1 MKYLLVILFAFTFL
15 NYSAKATKY
24 GKLHKVGGIA
34 GGYITFDSE
43 NNAWFG
49 CETGLYKVPYGT
61 DSLIKV
67 EEFRD
72 DSQVVKIDY
81 NRVLHEGS
89 PFICFAGENKILGLW
104 EEIYLIK
111 KDKIIRI
118 DTLIDNSGVI
128 YLQDCRTIDGKTFWM
143 SIVKDLY
150 SYIGLYHFD
159 PETLSW
165 EHYPW
170 ATDGR
175 GYPVLRSNQWHIKK
189 NKDYYWYPGTSSEL
203 TFFNKDTAGIIR
215 LEALMEDSVA
225 FSFKKEGWF
234 YGNSYYFSGYDY
246 KIYKYNLDTG
256 ELTSDD
262 LTNTIVYTENQDI
275 YNIDQFSR
283 IRLLC
288 VTEKFKIVGPV
299 CENSPRFL
307 DIYYIKNGDSVY
319 HKIDVDTN
327 IVKAFSLV
335 FSDKNDVC
343 WASVAYDDED
353 DNPTVNSL
361 GFIKFDP
368 LAPGTS
374 VEETEL
380 MPTLQTTRLYPNP
393 TKRTATVRFF
403 LNPNFRKEVKF
414 DIYDYM
420 GNKIKSLDSEYS
432 YDASIAFGTKTIDVV
447 GMHTGA
453 YYLVIDNGNEKSS
466 IGFIVE

>member
-49 CETGLYKVPYGT
+49 CETGIYKVPYGT

-89 PFICFAGENKILGLW
+89 PFICFAGENAILGLLDK
-104 EEIYLIK
+104 IYLLK
-111 KDKIIRI
+111 PNKIIRI
-118 DTLIDNSGVI
+118 DTLLKDLYDP
-128 YLQDCRTIDGKTFWM
+128 YLYLCHITDDKTFWLN
-143 SIVKDLY
+143 VKNG
-150 SYIGLYHFD
+150 STAFPGLYHLD
-159 PETLSW
+159 PETLTF

-175 GYPVLRSNQWHIKK
+175 GYPALGANIMHLHKH
-189 NKDYYWYPGTSSEL
+189 KDYYWYPGTSSEL
-203 TFFNKDTAGIIR
+203 TFFNKDTAGIIG

-234 YGNSYYFSGYDY
+234 CGDTYYFNGYDN
-246 KIYKYNLDTG
+246 KIYKYNLDSG
-256 ELTSDD
+256 KLTVED
-262 LTNTIVYTENQDI
+262 LTNTIVYKENQDLI
-275 YNIDQFSR
+275 HQDNTSR
-283 IRLLC
+283 IALAC
-288 VTEKFKIVGPV
+288 VTEKFQVVKIYA
-299 CENSPRFL
+299 EYAPRF
-307 DIYYIKNGDSVY
+307 INWYYKEPDDSLY
-319 HKIDVDTN
+319 HKIEVDTN
-327 IVKAFSLV
+327 LITSFSRV
-335 FSDKNDVC
+335 FIDRENIL
-343 WASVAYDDED
+343 WASVGYDNEET
-353 DNPTVNSL
+353 NRHEL

-374 VEETEL
+374 VEETESI
-380 MPTLQTTRLYPNP
+380 PTLQTTRLYPNP

-420 GNKIKSLDSEYS
+420 GNKVKSLDSEYS

>member
-15 NYSAKATKY
+15 NYTAKATKY

-89 PFICFAGENKILGLW
+89 PFICFAGENAIIGLVD
-104 EEIYLIK
+104 EIYLLK
-111 KDKIIRI
+111 SDTIINI
-118 DTLIDNSGVI
+118 NTFINGLNSPFLYTCYSIDN
-128 YLQDCRTIDGKTFWM
+128 KTFWLNIINKN
-143 SIVKDLY
+143 ST
-150 SYIGLYHFD
+150 YIGLYHLD
-159 PETLSW
+159 PETLTF

-175 GYPVLRSNQWHIKK
+175 GYPALGANRMHLHKY
-189 NKDYYWYPGTSSEL
+189 KDYYWYPGTSSEL
-203 TFFNKDTAGIIR
+203 TFFNKDTAGIIG

-234 YGNSYYFSGYDY
+234 CGDTYYFNGYDN
-246 KIYKYNLDTG
+246 KIYKYNLDSG
-256 ELTSDD
+256 KLTVED
-262 LTNTIVYTENQDI
+262 LTNTVVYNENQDLI
-275 YNIDQFSR
+275 HQDNTSR
-283 IRLLC
+283 IALAC
-288 VTEKFKIVGPV
+288 VTEKYQIVKIYA
-299 CENSPRFL
+299 EFAPRF
-307 DIYYIKNGDSVY
+307 INWYYKEPDDSLY
-319 HKIDVDTN
+319 HKIDVDTTL
-327 IVKAFSLV
+327 ITGFASV
-335 FSDKNDVC
+335 FVDKEDML
-343 WASVAYDDED
+343 WASVVYYNDEE
-353 DNPTVNSL
+353 NREEV

-374 VEETEL
+374 VEETES